1 MPAEGALVCLS
12 VPDGLRD
19 HEIELADGARSRSLA
34 RLSRRAVFV
43 SATRLKRGPVE
54 ATSAPRR
61 REHAARTPRRP
72 ALAMTGVHKNYHDVS
87 ALCGVDLEIESG
99 EIVAL
104 LGANAAG
111 KTTLISIAAA
121 LCRPDAGGVWVNGVN
136 MLTHPARGRRSLGV
150 ATQETGVYP
159 RLSVHDNLRFF
170 GELVGLRRKMLDE
183 RLESVAEAFGLSA
196 VLDRETRMLSVGEI
210 RRLHTA
216 MIILGHPPL
225 LLLDEP
231 TTGVDVATRARML
244 ELVRDLAMDGSAVC
258 YSTHYLMEAEQLDAS
273 VAVLHH
279 GRIVARDTVHRLIS
293 SYGQSAIELRFDG
306 PAPRARRPPRR
317 PAIRHRV
324 ASCHRLQ
331 LRAQRSVAVRRT
343 RRLDHTAARREADT
357 AQSGERIPRA
367 HRTGDIVVQR
377 RAARGA
383 R

>member
-1 MPAEGALVCLS
+1 
-12 VPDGLRD
+12 
-19 HEIELADGARSRSLA
+19 
-34 RLSRRAVFV
+34 
-43 SATRLKRGPVE
+43 
-54 ATSAPRR
+54 
-61 REHAARTPRRP
+61 
-72 ALAMTGVHKNYHDVS
+72 MTGVHKNYHDVS

-136 MLTHPARGRRSLGV
+136 MLTHPGRGRRSLGV

-159 RLSVHDNLRFF
+159 RLSVRDNLRFF
-170 GELVGLRRKMLDE
+170 GELVGLRRKLLDE
-183 RLESVAEAFGLSA
+183 RLESVAEAFSLSA
-196 VLDRETRMLSVGEI
+196 LLDRETRMLSVGEV

-216 MIILGHPPL
+216 MIILGRPPL

-306 PAPRARRPPRR
+306 PAPELADLPDIQRSDTRLRLATDCSS
-317 PAIRHRV
+317 AHNV
-324 ASCHRLQ
+324 AWLFAALGDSIAQ
-331 LRAQRSVAVRRT
+331 LRDVRLIQPNLESVFLALT
-343 RRLDHTAARREADT
+343 GQAT
-357 AQSGERIPRA
+357 SSSNGERLEVA
-367 HRTGDIVVQR
+367 GDT
-377 RAARGA
+377 
-383 R
+383 